1 MRKIALA
8 VNKSKQKGTAWET
21 EIVNYLKSFGFDARR
36 KVLSGNA
43 DKGDIEIIELPFLV
57 IEAKNERKYS
67 LSEYIAE
74 ANEEA
79 TNADVELGVAWM
91 HRQGKASPKDAYV
104 LMDGETFRLIL
115 SMLKTKLYQECS
127 ILEG

>member
-1 MRKIALA
+1 MHLRKKIALA

-21 EIVNYLKSFGFDARR
+21 EIVNYLRDFGFDARR

-67 LSEYIAE
+67 LSEYVAE
-74 ANEEA
+74 ANAEA
-79 TNADVELGVAWM
+79 ENSNVELGLTWM
-91 HRQGKASPKDAYV
+91 HRQGKSSPKDGYV
-104 LMDGETFRLIL
+104 LMDGETFRIL
-115 SMLKTKLYQECS
+115 LSLLKTKL
-127 ILEG
+127 